1 MIDQPINMRQSL
13 DVDLNKFLL
22 HSKNLLLD
30 LSKSDIRI
38 NNSCRFSVF
47 INKMENFMKAIS
59 KSDILIK
66 GEEIALLAEGIRDFF
81 EMNVIVKS
89 ERVRYDGKKDLQK
102 LFSGSSFPSGDSL
115 QSPRSLQFQLYL
127 AALMDLSGF
136 DIKLKEPDFFF
147 QYKGHKYSVAAK
159 RINSPSK
166 IYARLSEAKK
176 QIKNYDDLGFIALSI
191 DRVVWDEMNKDTYII
206 TKNPDVLYSAG
217 ETIFY
222 DVLKNKFKKAVLD
235 NLDPHVV
242 GHIVSLTVP
251 ALIPELYSIGV
262 LHNIKFIPFV
272 EPDNIIYE
280 DTKEM
285 SQKLKWPSY
294 T

>member
-1 MIDQPINMRQSL
+1 
-13 DVDLNKFLL
+13 
-22 HSKNLLLD
+22 
-30 LSKSDIRI
+30 
-38 NNSCRFSVF
+38 
-47 INKMENFMKAIS
+47 MENFIKAIS
-59 KSDILIK
+59 KSGILIK

-115 QSPRSLQFQLYL
+115 QTPRSHQFQLYL

-136 DIKLKEPDFFF
+136 DITLKEPDFFF
-147 QYKGHKYSVAAK
+147 QYKSRKYSVAAK

-166 IYARLSEAKK
+166 IYTRLSEAKK
-176 QIKNYDDLGFIALSI
+176 QIKNYGDLGFIAFSI
-191 DRVVWDEMNKDTYII
+191 DRVVWDEMNKDTYIV
-206 TKNPDVLYSAG
+206 TKNLDVLYSAG
-217 ETIFY
+217 ETISY
-222 DVLKNKFKKAVLD
+222 DVLRNKFKKAVLD
-235 NLDPHVV
+235 NLDSQVV
-242 GHIVSLTVP
+242 GHIVSLTIP

-285 SQKLKWPSY
+285 SQKLQWPSY

>member
-136 DIKLKEPDFFF
+136 DIKLKE
-147 QYKGHKYSVAAK
+147 
-159 RINSPSK
+159 
-166 IYARLSEAKK
+166 
-176 QIKNYDDLGFIALSI
+176 
-191 DRVVWDEMNKDTYII
+191 
-206 TKNPDVLYSAG
+206 
-217 ETIFY
+217 
-222 DVLKNKFKKAVLD
+222 
-235 NLDPHVV
+235 
-242 GHIVSLTVP
+242 
-251 ALIPELYSIGV
+251 
-262 LHNIKFIPFV
+262 
-272 EPDNIIYE
+272 
-280 DTKEM
+280 
-285 SQKLKWPSY
+285 
-294 T
+294 

>member
-1 MIDQPINMRQSL
+1 MIDQPINMRQGL
-13 DVDLNKFLL
+13 DVDFDKFLS
-22 HSKNLLLD
+22 HSKNLLLAF
-30 LSKSDIRI
+30 SNSGISI
-38 NNSCRFSVF
+38 NTSCRFSVF
-47 INKMENFMKAIS
+47 INKMENFIKAIS

-81 EMNVIVKS
+81 EMNVIAKS
-89 ERVRYDGKKDLQK
+89 ERIRYDGKKDLQK

-115 QSPRSLQFQLYL
+115 QTPRSLQFQLYL

-176 QIKNYDDLGFIALSI
+176 QIKNYDDLGFIAFSI
-191 DRVVWDEMNKDTYII
+191 DRIVWDEMNRDTYII

-222 DVLKNKFKKAVLD
+222 DVLRNKFKRAVLD
-235 NLDPHVV
+235 NLDPQVV

-262 LHNIKFIPFV
+262 SHTLKFIPFV

-285 SQKLKWPSY
+285 SQKMKWPSY